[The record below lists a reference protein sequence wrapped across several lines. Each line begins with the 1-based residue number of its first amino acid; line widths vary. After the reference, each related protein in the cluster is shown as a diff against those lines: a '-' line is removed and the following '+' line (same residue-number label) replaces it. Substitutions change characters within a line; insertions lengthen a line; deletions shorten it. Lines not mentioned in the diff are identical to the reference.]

1 MEGKSKRNSKN
12 NGKSRNDGILPIED
26 KGITMIPLYLGEI

>member
-12 NGKSRNDGILPIED
+12 NGKSRNDGILQSRLIG
-26 KGITMIPLYLGEI
+26 KGEGEGEE